1 MSDPYRIFGV
11 ELSPYSVKIRSYFR
25 YKRLPHTWIVRN
37 AASMADYQKFA
48 KLPIIPLVVT
58 PDDQALQ
65 DSTPIMEHVDARHP
79 EPATLP
85 EDPVCAFLSQLI
97 EEFGDEWGNK
107 WMFHYRWWRDVD
119 QIAAAERL
127 AGSFVPED
135 ADDEMRAGAAAMIR
149 ARMKDRVWFVGSSE
163 KTKDQIEGSFLDAVE
178 VLDTHLASRSY
189 LLGGRPAMG
198 DFGLYAQL
206 YECMID
212 PTAGELLRSNSANV
226 IPWIER
232 MLEPEIE
239 GDFEL
244 WADLAPTLGPLLE
257 RQVGRLFLPWS
268 ISNAKAI
275 AEEAEDFTVDLGGKV
290 WSQKPQKYHARS
302 LLALREKYRQVRD
315 KTTLDAI
322 LEKHGCLQPML

>member
-1 MSDPYRIFGV
+1 MSQAFRVVGA
-11 ELSPYSVKIRSYFR
+11 ELSPYSVKVRSWFR
-25 YKRLPHTWIVRN
+25 FKGIEHDWIPRSP
-37 AASMADYQKFA
+37 ASEDLFKEYA
-48 KLPIIPLVVT
+48 KLPLIPLVIT
-58 PDDQALQ
+58 PEGKGLQ
-65 DSTPIMEHVDARHP
+65 DSTPIIETLEERFP
-79 EPATLP
+79 EPSILP
-85 EDPVCAFLSQLI
+85 ADEALRFVSALL